1 MKNREEINLL
11 RLIFLQRQNVSHF
24 YMKFEEWEPIYKLIL
39 ADMHFDRIYDEN
51 SARLLSRMLETKAR
65 KKIPDII
72 EIEILRNAIKGMD
85 VLVCGKAPCLKDD
98 IKKIDSGKY
107 VVIAADGAT
116 SVLMDNGIT
125 PDIIVTDLDGNMDD
139 EVKANERGA
148 IMVVHAHGDN
158 MDALGEEL
166 PRLKRVI
173 GTTQANPNINVY
185 NFGGF
190 TDGDRCVFLAK
201 EMGARSIVLVGFDFE
216 DKNVTPLKKKK
227 LVWAKKLISMVM
239 GEGNS

>member
-1 MKNREEINLL
+1 
-11 RLIFLQRQNVSHF
+11 
-24 YMKFEEWEPIYKLIL
+24 MKFEEWEPIYELIL
-39 ADMHFDRIYDEN
+39 ADMHFDRIYDEY
-51 SARLLSRMLETKAR
+51 SARLLSKMLETKAR
-65 KKIPDII
+65 KKIPDVI
-72 EIEILRNAIKGMD
+72 EIEILQKAITGKD
-85 VLVCGKAPCLKDD
+85 VLVCGKAPRLKDD
-98 IKKIDSGKY
+98 IKKIDFEKY

-116 SVLMDNGIT
+116 SVLMNNGIT

-139 EVKANERGA
+139 EVKANECGA

-173 GTTQANPNINVY
+173 GTTQANPIINIY

-227 LVWAKKLISMVM
+227 LVWAKKLIGMVL
-239 GEGNS
+239 GEGNY